1 MLRPPPSG
9 REHQQLVQNFPNP
22 CVRAVVI
29 LVTGL
34 PAARAVSPMGD
45 GPTGRVG
52 PPLLRCR
59 RSTTAVASACSQDQA
74 SDSFFPLPLPP
85 VAKVG
90 APLWADWGLGERRA
104 QAGLTKPP
112 HIRAMAPRPFPE
124 GLEPRW
130 REGHLPPEACARH
143 HPARKSLLC
152 SRGVGQGRVGWG
164 RAGQGRG
171 REGRPHFLMSP
182 AGLRLVT
189 KEAAQER
196 RRQSLLITAG

>member
-9 REHQQLVQNFPNP
+9 RERQQLVQNFPNP

-59 RSTTAVASACSQDQA
+59 RSATAVASACSQDQA

-90 APLWADWGLGERRA
+90 APLWADWDLGERRA
-104 QAGLTKPP
+104 QAGLTQPP
-112 HIRAMAPRPFPE
+112 TS
-124 GLEPRW
+124 EPW
-130 REGHLPPEACARH
+130 LPDPSPKVWSPGRE
-143 HPARKSLLC
+143 KDTSLLKPAPGAIQPGSSC
-152 SRGVGQGRVGWG
+152 SALGEWARGVWGGDVQGRGGAG
-164 RAGQGRG
+164 RAG
-171 REGRPHFLMSP
+171 LTS
-182 AGLRLVT
+182 
-189 KEAAQER
+189 
-196 RRQSLLITAG
+196 